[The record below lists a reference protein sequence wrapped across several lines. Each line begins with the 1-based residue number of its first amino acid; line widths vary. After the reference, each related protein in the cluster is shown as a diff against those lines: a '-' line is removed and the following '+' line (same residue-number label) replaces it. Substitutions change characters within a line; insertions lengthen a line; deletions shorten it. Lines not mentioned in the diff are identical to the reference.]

1 MMGCMCVQRF
11 ITLGISFSELEHF
24 ICLYH
29 NVLPGAICC
38 CLHVNKIV
46 YEEIKMLLHDLSWIP
61 IFVQSLIFISYPVFE
76 IRLSK
81 LNNNNNNKK
90 KIATTDYAI

>member
-1 MMGCMCVQRF
+1 MMGCMCVQSF
-11 ITLGISFSELEHF
+11 ITLGISFTQLAHL
-24 ICLYH
+24 ICLYN

-61 IFVQSLIFISYPVFE
+61 IFVQSLISISYLVFE
-76 IRLSK
+76 IRLLK
-81 LNNNNNNKK
+81 LNNNNNKK
-90 KIATTDYAI
+90 KKKKIEK

>member
-1 MMGCMCVQRF
+1 MMGCMCVQSF
-11 ITLGISFSELEHF
+11 ITLGISFTQLAHS
-24 ICLYH
+24 ICLYN

-61 IFVQSLIFISYPVFE
+61 ISVQSFISISYPVFE

-81 LNNNNNNKK
+81 LNNNNNNNNKK
-90 KIATTDYAI
+90 KIEK